1 MTPCGATS
9 QQSVDSTSQLIN
21 LITIHVQFWILKATL
36 KQININELGF
46 IKYFF
51 YKIIP
56 LP

>member
-9 QQSVDSTSQLIN
+9 QQWVDSTSQLIN

-36 KQININELGF
+36 KQTNINELGF
-46 IKYFF
+46 NIFF